1 MHRPLQGAR
10 SIRLLYLSQYWNFAP
25 CEGCDQYSSSSSEV
39 NFVQVSVDNPPPY
52 LAVSYVWGDS
62 RPKRRLPGGFPLTK
76 SVCEILSHISAEYER
91 PLHVWIDALC
101 IDQENLEEKRVQIP
115 LMRDIFRKAIQI
127 IAWVPDRPRGNFF
140 AGTRR
145 HDLFTAAD
153 RITSYAKEKYK
164 REGFNMLKV
173 KPEVRGC
180 QCSRDQGREL
190 LFTYGRL
197 FDQMW
202 FQRIWVFQ
210 EVVCGSCIVIICKI
224 GTEAR
229 EILWDD
235 LYLFLVDNNL
245 LQLDD
250 DFGTGNQV
258 YGSANVCSMA
268 GRRYLQQLHGHES
281 ALTTP
286 LQTLLIEASW
296 AFEAT
301 DPRDKIYALLGLSN
315 DFQFQDLKPAY
326 AESLES
332 LFTEVATLLL
342 ASEKSKA
349 RSRFAILSFA
359 GIGGQRRLCNIPSW
373 VPDWTSS
380 SHRLRFEFLWDVLE
394 TPFEAISNRASFN
407 ATRGVTHDLPSV
419 RDVEGSLTLS
429 CSGVVIDT
437 IRQVGHR
444 YPRCCRVQDGH
455 EEPLSDDYFPSKSWV
470 TECKELAASVTP
482 YCTGELAED
491 VLWRTL
497 VADLRQ
503 DFLPWDT
510 MHGETCLP
518 NKWEFKRFF
527 AALSGEVKGSSLP
540 NNFVA
545 AFEKNGAGRVLFT
558 TEGGYL
564 GLGPSGTKKRD
575 QVCLIM
581 GANVPYILRR
591 SSSPHKGKSKVGLG
605 YNLVGECYIRGI
617 MHGERVSRSEWQEIV
632 LI

>member
-1 MHRPLQGAR
+1 M
-10 SIRLLYLSQYWNFAP
+10 F
-25 CEGCDQYSSSSSEV
+25 
-39 NFVQVSVDNPPPY
+39 
-52 LAVSYVWGDS
+52 
-62 RPKRRLPGGFPLTK
+62 
-76 SVCEILSHISAEYER
+76 
-91 PLHVWIDALC
+91 C

-127 IAWVPDRPRGNFF
+127 IAWVPDRSRGDFF
-140 AGTRR
+140 AGARR

-153 RITSYAKEKYK
+153 RITSYAKGRYQWKS
-164 REGFNMLKV
+164 FNMLKV
-173 KPEVRGC
+173 EHKVWGC
-180 QCSRDQGREL
+180 QCSRDRGREL
-190 LFTYGRL
+190 LITYGRL

-202 FQRIWVFQ
+202 FRRIWVFQ

-224 GTEAR
+224 GAEAR

-245 LQLDD
+245 VQLDD

-281 ALTTP
+281 ALSAP

-326 AESLES
+326 AESVES

-349 RSRFAILSFA
+349 HSRFAILSFA
-359 GIGGQRRLCNIPSW
+359 GIGRQRRLCNIPSW

-380 SHRLRFEFLWDVLE
+380 NYKLRFHILLDILE

-407 ATRGVTHDLPSV
+407 ATRGATHDLPSV
-419 RDVEGSLTLS
+419 HGVEGSLRLS

-444 YPRCCRVQDGH
+444 YPGCRRVQDGH
-455 EEPLSDDYFPSKSWV
+455 EEPLFDDYPRLDSKSWV
-470 TECKELAASVTP
+470 TECNELAESVTP

-497 VADLRQ
+497 IADLRQ

-518 NKWEFKRFF
+518 NKQEFGNFF
-527 AALSGEVKGSSLP
+527 AALSGEAKASSLRT
-540 NNFVA
+540 NFMA

-558 TEGGYL
+558 TEGGYI
-564 GLGPSGTKKRD
+564 GLGPPGTKKRD

-581 GANVPYILRR
+581 GANVPYILRK
-591 SSSPHKGKSKVGLG
+591 SSSPSPATAVATAAAKTPGKRDERRGRCHGRSRCRDRSERLGRGTHGRETDATAAATAPPGAAVPHKGKSKVGLA
-605 YNLVGECYIRGI
+605 YNLVGECYVRGI
-617 MHGERVSRSEWQEIV
+617 MHRERVSRSERQQIV
-632 LI
+632 LT